1 MDSMTQTK
9 EDKEVMFTRNIL
21 CELIRRTMEDAMAD
35 ESKIALLRNRE
46 MVVSYKED
54 AIRFLKTKSFEGICT
69 ALGLKASRFRRK
81 AYL

>member
-1 MDSMTQTK
+1 MTQVK
-9 EDKEVMFTRNIL
+9 EDRELMFVRNIL
-21 CELIRRTMEDAMAD
+21 CEIIRRTMEDATAD
-35 ESKIALLRNRE
+35 ESKIALLRNKE

-69 ALGLKASRFRRK
+69 ALGLNASRFRRK